1 LSTSTKPSKTIR
13 INPNLSRL
21 IQDRKNRKRI
31 SLRPLKKP
39 AKEDVE
45 LSTPNSGLPTP
56 TARPVA
62 TPWERPLLTSTEEK
76 LMPSNPVKI
85 VAEKAANDGLDGIQ
99 TKTIESPQIPE
110 SQSPAEINAPPLVVY
125 TPEQSTIIINDLAM
139 KLASTE
145 AKLNEALGAA
155 STIQQA
161 APTTMGGKAMAF
173 LNSPVL
179 ATIADGITKMLQA
192 PAGDPILEQIKN
204 QLLMQKLGILL
215 PATPEK
221 VVVQ

>member
-1 LSTSTKPSKTIR
+1 
-13 INPNLSRL
+13 
-21 IQDRKNRKRI
+21 
-31 SLRPLKKP
+31 
-39 AKEDVE
+39 
-45 LSTPNSGLPTP
+45 
-56 TARPVA
+56 
-62 TPWERPLLTSTEEK
+62 
-76 LMPSNPVKI
+76 
-85 VAEKAANDGLDGIQ
+85 
-99 TKTIESPQIPE
+99 
-110 SQSPAEINAPPLVVY
+110 
-125 TPEQSTIIINDLAM
+125 M

>member
-1 LSTSTKPSKTIR
+1 MKPIKLKVGQLPYKKNLKHINLKVTKGNASEAAEQI
-13 INPNLSRL
+13 
-21 IQDRKNRKRI
+21 
-31 SLRPLKKP
+31 
-39 AKEDVE
+39 
-45 LSTPNSGLPTP
+45 TP
-56 TARPVA
+56 TSNPQTFTAPTAAIRWGQPQ
-62 TPWERPLLTSTEEK
+62 LTSTEEK
-76 LMPSNPVKI
+76 LTRSNPVEI
-85 VAEKAANDGLDGIQ
+85 VEVNPVKDGSAGTTIP
-99 TKTIESPQIPE
+99 KIESPQIQE
-110 SQSPAEINAPPLVVY
+110 SQSPAEINAPVIIY
-125 TPEQSTIIINDLAM
+125 TLEQATVIINDLAL